1 MIACSETCPSSD
13 QPEFMNLKLCQESRW
28 ITVNTECLSNEDAR
42 DLAVLG
48 PYLLPKTP
56 FLSRVVPAALCAHM
70 EVSGKP
76 WHKCFWRM
84 FALSCSHLDLMFE
97 TASAWCA
104 SCYWQLVLQLC
115 CHEAGLMILTG
126 VHGDRWGCPG
136 TEVESDY
143 RTRSGPQQFKSR
155 KFVGLSLPGKPLKY
169 KCSWIS
175 VLSGLQTAFI
185 SRNLMQGQASYWC
198 HMGPNKT
205 QHWRGMKCHMELI
218 NITHQKIESTDSRI
232 QTHFNK

>member
-1 MIACSETCPSSD
+1 M
-13 QPEFMNLKLCQESRW
+13 
-28 ITVNTECLSNEDAR
+28 NTECLSNEDPR

-48 PYLLPKTP
+48 QTP
-56 FLSRVVPAALCAHM
+56 FLSSVVPAALCTHRA
-70 EVSGKP
+70 VSGKGSL
-76 WHKCFWRM
+76 HKCFWRM
-84 FALSCSHLDLMFE
+84 FALSCSRLDLMFE

-115 CHEAGLMILTG
+115 CHEAGLMMLRCSWWQVG
-126 VHGDRWGCPG
+126 MSR

-175 VLSGLQTAFI
+175 VHSGLQTAFI
-185 SRNLMQGQASYWC
+185 SRNVRQGQASYWC
-198 HMGPNKT
+198 HVGPNKT

-218 NITHQKIESTDSRI
+218 NITHQKI
-232 QTHFNK
+232 